1 MLFSVLPSALVP
13 MRSDNNRVTW
23 LAFYRDNVNGD
34 FKYIWLAPSSRF
46 KGESDIKKYT
56 KAQKLKTYIDVIRK
70 NYTREMAS
78 EHSQFRQRAT
88 AIYLIDF
95 LALRVGNEKDASE
108 VADTVGCCSL
118 RVEHLQFT
126 PPRTVTFDFL
136 GKDSMRYFN
145 TVELDERAYKNLE
158 SFTHKKKPKEN
169 IFDSLNTSLLNEH
182 LKTLMP
188 DLTAK
193 VFRTYNASI
202 TLQKELRSGEKDI
215 DESESIQNKVAF
227 YNAANREVA
236 ILCNH
241 QRSVPKG
248 HESAVG
254 KLREQI
260 ESLQDDKEEMED
272 WIEEMSSKKGKGDK
286 KAREEREE
294 ARTER
299 RAARHEKALA
309 EAKAKSEQRK
319 AEHAKLRAAGKEVDS
334 EEEDENFGLK
344 IKKQPKPSDIKKAEA
359 ALTKLTDRI
368 VNYEAKLSL
377 REDNKEVA
385 LGTSKINYMDPR
397 ITIAWCKAKQVPLE
411 SVFNKSLV
419 TKFPWSAQTSGA

>member
-1 MLFSVLPSALVP
+1 
-13 MRSDNNRVTW
+13 
-23 LAFYRDNVNGD
+23 
-34 FKYIWLAPSSRF
+34 
-46 KGESDIKKYT
+46 
-56 KAQKLKTYIDVIRK
+56 
-70 NYTREMAS
+70 
-78 EHSQFRQRAT
+78 
-88 AIYLIDF
+88 
-95 LALRVGNEKDASE
+95 
-108 VADTVGCCSL
+108 
-118 RVEHLQFT
+118 
-126 PPRTVTFDFL
+126 VTFDFL

-202 TLQKELRSGEKDI
+202 TLQKELTSGEKDI
-215 DESESIQNKVAF
+215 DADESIPNKVAF

-260 ESLQDDKEEMED
+260 EALQDDKEEMED
-272 WIEEMSSKKGKGDK
+272 WIEEMSSGKKGSKGDK
-286 KAREEREE
+286 KARDEREE

-299 RAARHEKALA
+299 RQARFDKALA
-309 EAKAKSEQRK
+309 EAKAKSEQK
-319 AEHAKLRAAGKEVDS
+319 KVEHAKLRAAGKEVDS

-344 IKKQPKPSDIKKAEA
+344 TKKQPKPSDLKKAEA
-359 ALTKLTDRI
+359 SLTKLTDRI
-368 VNYEAKLSL
+368 TNYEAKLSL

-397 ITIAWCKAKQVPLE
+397 ITVAWCKAKQVPLE

-419 TKFPWSAQTSGA
+419 TKFPWCVQHTTHTVRFVLFLCLCLFSSSCCLFRFRAMEVPADWQF